1 MLPETES
8 EGKEEIG
15 SVPVS
20 LFVGRNR
27 GGLPELCG
35 FIGPIACYDNIT
47 ARQKACILGGPYMG
61 LIAVII
67 VWSII
72 EATCAKNATPLL
84 ILLGIYAVISIIAE
98 FAY

>member
-1 MLPETES
+1 
-8 EGKEEIG
+8 
-15 SVPVS
+15 
-20 LFVGRNR
+20 
-27 GGLPELCG
+27 
-35 FIGPIACYDNIT
+35 
-47 ARQKACILGGPYMG
+47 MG

>member
-1 MLPETES
+1 MDQLLAMIISQQDRQEDICT
-8 EGKEEIG
+8 
-15 SVPVS
+15 
-20 LFVGRNR
+20 L
-27 GGLPELCG
+27 GGL
-35 FIGPIACYDNIT
+35 
-47 ARQKACILGGPYMG
+47 YMG

>member
-1 MLPETES
+1 MHPETAY
-8 EGKEEIG
+8 EGKEETG
-15 SVPVS
+15 FVLVS
-20 LFVGRNR
+20 LLLWGGR

-35 FIGPIACYDNIT
+35 FIGLIACYDNIT
-47 ARQKACILGGPYMG
+47 ARYKTCISGGLHMG